1 MKRSLYRLL
10 VRLHPQRFREQFGEE
25 MISIL
30 DQSHP
35 SESTTLIAD
44 AIVSLL
50 RQHVVRSNLW
60 KRAAGTAIS
69 ALLICGWAYSMQQS
83 MEASL
88 IVEFEQAMKLQW
100 APPAVGTQL
109 DRTEFQR
116 ETASAVAI
124 LGRIAKKQ
132 ERERRAQPS
141 APHAQPSAPHAQPAM
156 RAGETRTQ
164 G

>member
-1 MKRSLYRLL
+1 MNRSLYRLL

-25 MISIL
+25 MISIFE
-30 DQSHP
+30 QSHP

-44 AIVSLL
+44 GIVSLL

-60 KRAAGTAIS
+60 KRAAGAAIS
-69 ALLICGWAYSMQQS
+69 ALVICGWAYSMGQS

-88 IVEFEQAMKLQW
+88 IAEFERAMKLQW

-109 DRTEFQR
+109 DKTEFQR

-124 LGRIAKKQ
+124 LGRIGKKQ
-132 ERERRAQPS
+132 ERERR
-141 APHAQPSAPHAQPAM
+141 AQPSAPHAQPAM